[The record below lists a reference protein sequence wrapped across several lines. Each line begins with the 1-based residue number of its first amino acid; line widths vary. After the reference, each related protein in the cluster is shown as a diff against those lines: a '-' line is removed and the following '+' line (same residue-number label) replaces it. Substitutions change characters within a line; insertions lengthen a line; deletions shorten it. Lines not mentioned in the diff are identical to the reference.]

1 MRLIDADKIRADS
14 DERFLDDKPYEEAW
28 GLTMV
33 DSAPTIDA
41 VPVVRCK
48 DCEYG
53 EQADE
58 FSYICNNGA
67 WVHLFCWA
75 DDFCSRGIRR
85 EKNEQVDQR

>member
-1 MRLIDADKIRADS
+1 MKLIDVGEIMKQARRDCGICCEKI
-14 DERFLDDKPYEEAW
+14 ERIITTSTSNLV
-28 GLTMV
+28 G
-33 DSAPTIDA
+33 A
-41 VPVVRCK
+41 VPAVRCK

-67 WVHLFCWA
+67 WVHLFCRA

-85 EKNEQVDQR
+85 GKNEQVDQR

>member
-1 MRLIDADKIRADS
+1 MNDDLISRKALKAEINANYIIS
-14 DERFLDDKPYEEAW
+14 DTINQAIDN
-28 GLTMV
+28 T
-33 DSAPTIDA
+33 PTIDA

-67 WVHLFCWA
+67 WVHLFCRA
-75 DDFCSRGIRR
+75 DDFCSRGVRR
-85 EKNEQVDQR
+85 GKNE